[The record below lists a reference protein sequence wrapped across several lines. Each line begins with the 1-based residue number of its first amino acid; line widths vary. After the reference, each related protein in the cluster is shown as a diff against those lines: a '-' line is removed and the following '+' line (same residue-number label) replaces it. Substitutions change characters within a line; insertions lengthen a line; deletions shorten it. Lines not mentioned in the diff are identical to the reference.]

1 MSAPR
6 AALRVQHWLMRLL
19 GVGLVLVSLP
29 VFLNVLPAAALP
41 FDIDRQPDG
50 YRIRALPEVPLPAGL
65 EAGDQLEFGAMT
77 TEARAALVVANLPDG
92 LRVDVVV
99 RRGDEHVTVP
109 VSAQQDRT
117 RRAQIGDA
125 TNIPIAIVFALLLLV
140 TLFRG
145 RDWSAWGLSLFAA
158 GVFLQNTLQNLAVA
172 PLLSLPLTLLGIAV
186 VNGLTLPGLYLAA
199 DTLAGA
205 GLPPGWRRRLR
216 RLVIAL
222 AVFNTV
228 FTSLRLVWLVYEGS
242 LALGGTRQ
250 LSWLPQMLL
259 AGLPMLVLAIG
270 YRRSDRERRLRI
282 RWVLWSTGLLFA
294 LIVFQSRG
302 VALGT
307 TALLAC
313 AAVLTLSVSG
323 LLYAV
328 LRHRLVDVSFVVDRT
343 LVYGVTTGFVVGV
356 FALLEQV
363 IEQLAVGND
372 ASLLL
377 QAGTTLVVALVLN
390 RVHRRVE
397 ATVDRLLFQRQHR
410 SVEQLR
416 AFARECLHVEQ
427 PERLLPLAVARVS
440 AALGSPAVRIYAR
453 QPAGYARV
461 AAADGPA
468 GGPAI
473 DLDDPLFLAL
483 RSQRQ
488 PLQLAALS
496 GSALGREGWAFP
508 MRLRD
513 ALIGVLLAIP
523 APGLQFAPDE
533 REALALLAEELAL
546 AQAMLRAR
554 EHERFIA
561 RIATEALET
570 PSLQAQARQLLQE
583 PAARA

>member
-1 MSAPR
+1 M
-6 AALRVQHWLMRLL
+6 AAARGAVWMQHWLMRLL
-19 GVGLVLVSLP
+19 CVGLVLFALP
-29 VFLNVLPAAALP
+29 VFLNVLPSASLG
-41 FDIDRQPDG
+41 FDIDRQADG
-50 YRIRALPEVPLPAGL
+50 YRVRALPEVPLPPGL
-65 EAGDQLEFGAMT
+65 EAGDRLELAAMST
-77 TEARAALVVANLPDG
+77 AARAALVVSNLPDG
-92 LRVDVVV
+92 FGVDVVV
-99 RRGDEHVTVP
+99 RRGEATLTVP
-109 VSAQQDRT
+109 VTAQQDRT

-145 RDWSAWGLSLFAA
+145 RDWSAWGLSLFAL
-158 GVFLQNTLQNLAVA
+158 GVFLQNTLQNLPLD
-172 PLLSLPLTLLGIAV
+172 PLLSLPLTLVGIAV

-199 DTLAGA
+199 DALAGA

-228 FTSLRLVWLVYEGS
+228 FTSLRLGWVVYEGS
-242 LALGGTRQ
+242 LALGATRQ

-259 AGLPMLVLAIG
+259 AGLPMLLLAIG

-302 VALGT
+302 VALGI

-343 LVYGVTTGFVVGV
+343 LVYGLTTGFVVGV
-356 FALLEQV
+356 FALLEQL
-363 IEQLAVGND
+363 IEKLAVGND
-372 ASLLL
+372 ASLVL

-427 PERLLPLAVARVS
+427 AERLLPLAADRVAS
-440 AALGSPAVRIYAR
+440 ALGSPAVRLYAR
-453 QPAGYARV
+453 Q
-461 AAADGPA
+461 A
-468 GGPAI
+468 GGYVLRAGASQGSATAV
-473 DLDDPLFLAL
+473 DLDDPLFLSL

-488 PLQLAALS
+488 PLQLAS
-496 GSALGREGWAFP
+496 VDGSALGGEGWAFP

-513 ALIGVLLAIP
+513 ELAGALLVIP

-533 REALALLAEELAL
+533 REALATLAQELAL

-554 EHERFIA
+554 EQERFIA
-561 RIATEALET
+561 AIAAGAVDT
-570 PSLQAQARQLLQE
+570 PRLQTQARQLLQDQ
-583 PAARA
+583 ASRA